1 LEVKMNGYRKEIISA
16 ATGSLRGLGV
26 REEDIAPVGAYLRG
40 ERSIENSAAEYVNQ
54 QEAAAIISTSRY
66 FIRDLCGKGLLKKY
80 LLPGG
85 LVRYKRSEVLNL
97 LKEQEK

>member
-1 LEVKMNGYRKEIISA
+1 MNGYRKEIIAA
-16 ATGSLRGLGV
+16 ATGSLRGLGI
-26 REEDIAPVGAYLRG
+26 RNEHLGPISAFLRG
-40 ERSIENSAAEYVNQ
+40 ERSMENSAAEYVNQ

-85 LVRYKRSEVLNL
+85 LARYKRSEVLAL
-97 LKEQEK
+97 LREEKK

>member
-1 LEVKMNGYRKEIISA
+1 MNGYRKEIVAA
-16 ATGSLRGLGV
+16 ATGTLRGLGV

-40 ERSIENSAAEYVNQ
+40 EYRMENRAAEYVNQ

-66 FIRDLCGKGLLKKY
+66 FVRDLVNKGLLKKY

-85 LVRYKRSEVLNL
+85 LARYKRSEVLAL
-97 LKEQEK
+97 LREEEK

>member
-1 LEVKMNGYRKEIISA
+1 MTRYKNEIIAA

-26 REEDIAPVGAYLRG
+26 RDEHINPISAYLRG
-40 ERSIENSAAEYVNQ
+40 ERSMENSAAEYVNQ

-66 FIRDLCGKGLLKKY
+66 FVRELVIKGLLKKY

-85 LVRYKRSEVLNL
+85 LARYKRSEVLAL
-97 LKEQEK
+97 LRESTINK